1 VDLPLSPAPLPT
13 TVELASRTVR
23 LRRARREDVAAVL
36 ALLADDDL
44 SRARGDFADAAD
56 GVTAGHL
63 AGFAAIDVDPAQ
75 LLLVAE
81 AGERVVGTLQ
91 LTVVPGLSRGGA
103 WRAQVEAVRVASD
116 LRSQGLGAAMLRWVV
131 AEATRRGCAQV
142 QLTSDAR
149 REGAHRFYA
158 RLGFTA
164 SHTGFK
170 LGLPRP
176 EAPQG

>member
-1 VDLPLSPAPLPT
+1 VEPLPI
-13 TVELASRTVR
+13 TVPLASTTAS

-44 SRARGDFADAAD
+44 SRARGDFADAAG

-63 AGFAAIDVDPAQ
+63 AGFEAIDADPAQ

-81 AGERVVGTLQ
+81 QDGRVVGTLQ
-91 LTVVPGLSRGGA
+91 LTFIPGLSRGGA
-103 WRAQVEAVRVASD
+103 WRAQVEAVRVAAD
-116 LRSQGLGAAMLRWVV
+116 LRGQGLGAAMLGRVV
-131 AEATRRGCAQV
+131 EEAAQRGCSQV

-149 REGAHRFYA
+149 RTDARRFYE
-158 RLGFTA
+158 RLGFAA

-170 LGLPRP
+170 LALPRS
-176 EAPQG
+176 